1 MASQL
6 SLPHCRIAAL
16 AVLSLVVACAFGQP
30 GPAIADSGHTTSGEA
45 LWNET
50 QSKLFNGQIH
60 TIYIKMNQASWNQL
74 HDDEKNNHCEKS
86 DDVKWVH
93 ARYFVFD
100 DIPMKDVAMKVRG
113 NTSRCIPRLQFRVSF
128 ERTHGV
134 YSRQGNEPWHEV
146 QYDDA
151 AKAAIKDRTL
161 YGLDE
166 LNLRRSF
173 NDSSSKND
181 SGNGMLAREPVA
193 TWAAAEAEKVAS
205 TTVRGPPVY
214 RTAYA
219 LVEFQLCSS
228 DADNKCAN
236 RFRRAYV
243 VAESLDKAF
252 FRMRY
257 DDRNPTV
264 FAMSHGC
271 ALKGDDG
278 FSLRCVQPEYIEGK
292 KLHDGDDEQEAR
304 ALSYL
309 TGPKGLKTR
318 LDAAGTAAE
327 VGEVLDLDNV
337 MNYASVATTVGHWD
351 SAYGNFNND
360 LLYFHAPSGKWKLI
374 IWDMDNTM
382 DYDGP
387 GGPGHL
393 YSYADVAKEPRILF
407 DKLFDLPELNARLK
421 QRLGAYLSTIYDDQG
436 KGPIRDEIIRVRDQ
450 YIAKM
455 NGELVSGER
464 QNLDRAREMLDYTK
478 TRYRVLQEQISQQ

>member
-1 MASQL
+1 
-6 SLPHCRIAAL
+6 
-16 AVLSLVVACAFGQP
+16 
-30 GPAIADSGHTTSGEA
+30 
-45 LWNET
+45 
-50 QSKLFNGQIH
+50 
-60 TIYIKMNQASWNQL
+60 
-74 HDDEKNNHCEKS
+74 
-86 DDVKWVH
+86 
-93 ARYFVFD
+93 
-100 DIPMKDVAMKVRG
+100 
-113 NTSRCIPRLQFRVSF
+113 VSF

-151 AKAAIKDRTL
+151 AKAVIKGRTL

-193 TWAAAEAEKVAS
+193 TWAVAEAEKVAS

-243 VAESLDKAF
+243 IAESLDKAF

-278 FSLRCVQPEYIEGK
+278 FSLRCVEPEYIEGK
-292 KLHDGDDEQEAR
+292 RLDEGDREQEAK

-309 TGPKGLKTR
+309 TGPAGLKTR
-318 LDAAGTAAE
+318 LDGAGTAAE

-393 YSYADVAKEPRILF
+393 YSYADVAKAPRILF
-407 DKLFDLPELNARLK
+407 DKLFDLPTLNARLK
-421 QRLGAYLSTIYDDQG
+421 QRLGSYLSTIYDEQG
-436 KGPIRDEIIRVRDQ
+436 KGPMRDEIVRVRDQ

-464 QNLDRAREMLDYTK
+464 QNLDRAREMLDYSE
-478 TRYRVLQEQISQQ
+478 TRYRVLKEQISHQ